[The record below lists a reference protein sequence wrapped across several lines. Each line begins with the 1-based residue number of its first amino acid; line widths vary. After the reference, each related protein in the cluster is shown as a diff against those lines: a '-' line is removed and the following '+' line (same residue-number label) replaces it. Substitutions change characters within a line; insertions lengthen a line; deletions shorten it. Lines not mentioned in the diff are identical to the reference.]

1 MPAHSF
7 AFCSNLW
14 MRFRQGLR
22 DKERT
27 VPRASSNSNTRGENF
42 ENTKELSGTAAIAM
56 EL

>member
-1 MPAHSF
+1 
-7 AFCSNLW
+7 

-27 VPRASSNSNTRGENF
+27 VPGASSNSNTRGENF
-42 ENTKELSGTAAIAM
+42 ENAKELSGTAAIAM